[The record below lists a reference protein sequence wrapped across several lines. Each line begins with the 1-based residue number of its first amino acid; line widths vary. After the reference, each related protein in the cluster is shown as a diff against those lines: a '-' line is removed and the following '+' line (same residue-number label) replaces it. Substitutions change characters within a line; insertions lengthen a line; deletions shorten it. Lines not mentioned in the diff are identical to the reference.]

1 MVVNTV
7 ATLWVGGSIIPARP
21 RPNGLLRPR
30 EGHPPDASVK
40 AIKSG
45 AESYGKT
52 PILSHVILGLAPGIQ
67 FGKTQKRS
75 TPADKSTPQPLAL
88 RMRFSQHVV
97 IEEENRGELGFAVSG
112 LSHS

>member
-7 ATLWVGGSIIPARP
+7 ATLWVGGPTILHALDQMDFSAPCDGHLPGASLNAVK
-21 RPNGLLRPR
+21 NGT
-30 EGHPPDASVK
+30 
-40 AIKSG
+40 
-45 AESYGKT
+45 ESYGKT

-75 TPADKSTPQPLAL
+75 TPADKSTPQTLAL
-88 RMRFSQHVV
+88 RMRFSQHVA
-97 IEEENRGELGFAVSG
+97 IEEENRGELGFAASG